1 VWISGFISQ
10 RAVATFTY
18 GEIAQHYWGNRPKS
32 ERHLYKRYGGTMA
45 DLQEAFEEALREE
58 RLKAFHIAYKAGF
71 RAAEFRDNEHQAMKD
86 KVQPATDAEIT
97 RSGEKALRSDAA

>member
-1 VWISGFISQ
+1 MS
-10 RAVATFTY
+10 
-18 GEIAQHYWGNRPKS
+18 EIARFRQSTPLSHMARSLSIMGQPPES
-32 ERHLYKRYGGTMA
+32 ERHLYQRYGGTMA

-71 RAAEFRDNEHQAMKD
+71 RAAEFRDNENRAMKG